1 MSDLLNLR
9 ARVGIDTSEYEKGL
23 EDARGKASSFG
34 KFFTSAMSATAKGM
48 AAVGSAALAAVSKIA
63 IDSTKMYA
71 DYEQLVGGV
80 ETLFGAQGM
89 SLEEYAVS
97 VGKSTE
103 SAAESYQTLIEA
115 QNTALA
121 NADRAYMTAGLSANE
136 YMETITG
143 FAASL
148 KQSTANE
155 VEAANVADMAIQD
168 MSDNANKMG
177 SDMSS
182 IQTAY
187 QGFAKQN
194 YTMLDNLK
202 LGYGGTKEE
211 MQRLLTDAE
220 KLSGVHYD
228 INQLDDVYNA
238 IHVIQ
243 TDLGITGTTA
253 KEAMQTISGSA
264 AMTKSAWDNVLIA
277 IGKGEGLDDALDGLM
292 TGIFGNSSGGGLL
305 NNIIPRIQT
314 VMEGIGQFVAKAG
327 PLITKQIPA
336 LIKSI
341 VPGLIKS
348 TATLAKSVITAL
360 PSIVSGLV
368 NSIFTSLDDLW
379 LNLKNSS
386 DNPFGDPIIMGLGL
400 ALDAVF
406 YFKNI
411 VTSIFGG
418 LIDLFG
424 RLGTGLSPIFDM
436 IVSGW
441 RNVFKEPG
449 EEFTAFEMIATNI
462 INGIGSVFSWL
473 GGIVDTVTA
482 GIVSG
487 VTWVKEQMETEGT
500 PINEFVSA
508 LGTAWS
514 DAKQL
519 VDDAVGAIL
528 RWIDDLV
535 LSANTDGTVIND
547 FISAIGSYIESAAG
561 FWAEAIPKITGFIT
575 DLKNSANTDGT
586 VVNKVF
592 KGISLTLGGLL
603 VTATFVIN
611 IVKGLIDGLTKLLNG
626 DFSGAWET
634 VKKSAMEAWDDVK
647 RKIEES
653 PLGKL
658 IDDIKLAV
666 DALSGAF
673 PGFSG
678 AASSA
683 INAVAGLAGN
693 LIELFR
699 KLKEYI
705 DGFNSMERLGF
716 DDNGNVIFPAMD
728 GFTPTTMSATGYDNP
743 QLMDIDTVFGY
754 SKQGFHIG
762 GDRGSY
768 KGGELVYSHDNLM
781 QDISVAAGNREVAAM
796 MGQMINIMAEYFPQ
810 FAKGK
815 SISINGRALVG
826 QIVDDMDEALGTRVY
841 SSRTSFARG

>member
-89 SLEEYAVS
+89 SLEEYAAS

-177 SDMSS
+177 TDMSS

-202 LGYGGTKEE
+202 LGYGGTKKE
-211 MQRLLTDAE
+211 MQRLLKDAE
-220 KLSGVHYD
+220 ALSGVHYN

-264 AMTKSAWDNVLIA
+264 SMTAAAWDNVLIA

-360 PSIVSGLV
+360 PSIVSGLFG
-368 NSIFTSLDDLW
+368 SIMSSLTELWSDFRSDQDD
-379 LNLKNSS
+379 
-386 DNPFGDPIIMGLGL
+386 PFNFISVSVGL
-400 ALDAVF
+400 ALDAIH
-406 YFKNI
+406 YFGII
-411 VTSIFGG
+411 VNNVLSGVAG
-418 LIDLFG
+418 LFS
-424 RLGTGLSPIFDM
+424 RFANGLSPIFDT
-436 IVSGW
+436 IVDGW
-441 RNVFKEPG
+441 RSIFEEPG
-449 EEFTAFEMIATNI
+449 DEFTAFEMLASDI
-462 INGIGSVFSWL
+462 IDGIGSVFSWL

-634 VKKSAMEAWDDVK
+634 VKKSATEAWDDVK

-728 GFTPTTMSATGYDNP
+728 GFAPTTMSATGYDNP
-743 QLMDIDTVFGY
+743 QLMNIDTVFGY